1 MDEPLY
7 SGIDFVTLPFYAALI
22 FFYARRVQSQNQAE
36 NPLYRYYTRGL
47 FTKLLAGFL
56 VCLIYIFYYGGGDTI
71 GYFESSCLMTRML
84 FLNQEVYFS
93 VLSGN
98 LSIENLNVYYTSDL
112 CCPDYY
118 KDPQSFA
125 VVRFVSP
132 LVLLSG
138 FNYFA
143 ATALMALVSYGG
155 IWRMFLLFNALFPGM
170 ERKLAT
176 AILFMPSVLFWGSAI
191 LKDTIT
197 FSALCWLTVSVYYVF
212 IKPERRLYHFFTL
225 AVAVYLI
232 ISIKPYIFVAIL
244 PGATIWILFNRIKNI
259 SNPIIRISVAPV
271 IMLVGLAVS
280 SLLFSTFS
288 ESLGDYGS
296 VDKALNKAVVT
307 KNDLT
312 REAYG
317 QNSFDIGEIDGSV
330 SGLISKFPAAYM
342 AGMFRPYLWDVT
354 NPVMLMSA
362 LENTFLLLLVIRL
375 LLRTGPGFFIR
386 VFSNPALIFCFIF
399 TIFFAFALGLTT
411 ANFGALVRYKIP
423 AIPFF
428 LIIIFVLEAAKD
440 QEPAEAEAIE
450 ENSAEITTHEVV
462 TT

>member
-7 SGIDFVTLPFYAALI
+7 SGIDFVTLPFFVALI
-22 FFYARRVQSQNQAE
+22 FFYARRVQSQYQDE
-36 NPLYRYYTRGL
+36 NPLYRYFTRGL
-47 FTKLLAGFL
+47 ITKVLAGFL

-71 GYFESSCLMTRML
+71 GYFESSRLMTRML
-84 FLNQEVYFS
+84 FINPEVYFS
-93 VLSGN
+93 VLGGN
-98 LSIENLNVYYTSDL
+98 LSIDNLNVYYTSDL

-132 LVLLSG
+132 LVLISG

-155 IWRMFLLFNALFPGM
+155 IWRMFLLFNSLFPGM
-170 ERKLAT
+170 EKKLAT
-176 AILFMPSVLFWGSAI
+176 AILFMPSVMFWGSAI

-212 IKPERRLYHFFTL
+212 IKPERRMYHFFTL
-225 AVAVYLI
+225 ALAVYLI

-244 PGATIWILFNRIKNI
+244 PGATIWILFNRIKSI
-259 SNPIIRISVAPV
+259 SNPIIRLSVAPV
-271 IMLVGLAVS
+271 IMLFGLGAS
-280 SLLFSTFS
+280 SLVFSTFS

-296 VDKALNKAVVT
+296 VDKALNKAVIT

-342 AGMFRPYLWDVT
+342 AGMFRPYMWDVT

-362 LENTFLLLLVIRL
+362 LENSYLLLLIIRL

-386 VFSNPALIFCFIF
+386 VFSNPVLIFCFVF

-428 LIIIFVLEAAKD
+428 LLIIFVLESGKD
-440 QEPAEAEAIE
+440 RESAETEPAE
-450 ENSAEITTHEVV
+450 ENSAETTSHEVV

>member
-7 SGIDFVTLPFYAALI
+7 SGIDFVTLPFFVALI
-22 FFYARRVQSQNQAE
+22 FFYARRVQSQNQEE
-36 NPLYRYYTRGL
+36 NPLYRYFTRGL
-47 FTKLLAGFL
+47 ITKVLAGFL

-71 GYFESSCLMTRML
+71 GYFESSRLMTRML
-84 FLNQEVYFS
+84 FINPEVYFS
-93 VLSGN
+93 VLGGN
-98 LSIENLNVYYTSDL
+98 LSIDNLNVYYTSDL

-132 LVLLSG
+132 LVLISG

-143 ATALMALVSYGG
+143 ASALMALVSYGG
-155 IWRMFLLFNALFPGM
+155 IWRLFLLFNSLFPGM
-170 ERKLAT
+170 EKKLAT
-176 AILFMPSVLFWGSAI
+176 AILFMPSVMFWGSAI

-212 IKPERRLYHFFTL
+212 IKPERRMYHFLTL

-259 SNPIIRISVAPV
+259 SNPIIRLSVAPV
-271 IMLVGLAVS
+271 IIILGLGVS

-296 VDKALNKAVVT
+296 VDKALNKAVIT

-362 LENTFLLLLVIRL
+362 LENSYLLLLIIRL
-375 LLRTGPGFFIR
+375 LLRSGPGFFIR
-386 VFSNPALIFCFIF
+386 VFSNPVLIFCFVF

-428 LIIIFVLEAAKD
+428 LLIIFVLESGKD
-440 QEPAEAEAIE
+440 RAPAETATVE
-450 ENSAEITTHEVV
+450 ENSAETTANEVV

>member
-7 SGIDFVTLPFYAALI
+7 SGIDFVTLPFFVALI
-22 FFYARRVQSQNQAE
+22 FFYARRVQSQNQEE
-36 NPLYRYYTRGL
+36 NPLYRYFTRGL
-47 FTKLLAGFL
+47 ITKVLAGFL

-71 GYFESSCLMTRML
+71 GYFESSRLMTRML
-84 FLNQEVYFS
+84 FINPEVYFS
-93 VLSGN
+93 VLGGN
-98 LSIENLNVYYTSDL
+98 LSIDNLNVYYTSDL

-132 LVLLSG
+132 LVLISG

-155 IWRMFLLFNALFPGM
+155 IWRLFLLFNSLFPGM
-170 ERKLAT
+170 EKKLAT
-176 AILFMPSVLFWGSAI
+176 AILFMPSVMFWGSAI

-212 IKPERRLYHFFTL
+212 IKPERRMYHFLTL

-259 SNPIIRISVAPV
+259 SNPIIRLSVAPV
-271 IMLVGLAVS
+271 IIILGLGVS

-296 VDKALNKAVVT
+296 VDKALNKAVIT

-362 LENTFLLLLVIRL
+362 LENSYLLLLIIRL
-375 LLRTGPGFFIR
+375 LLRSGPGFFIR
-386 VFSNPALIFCFIF
+386 VFSNPVLIFCFVF

-428 LIIIFVLEAAKD
+428 LLIIFVLESGKD
-440 QEPAEAEAIE
+440 RAPAETATVE
-450 ENSAEITTHEVV
+450 ENSAETIAHEVV

>member
-1 MDEPLY
+1 MY